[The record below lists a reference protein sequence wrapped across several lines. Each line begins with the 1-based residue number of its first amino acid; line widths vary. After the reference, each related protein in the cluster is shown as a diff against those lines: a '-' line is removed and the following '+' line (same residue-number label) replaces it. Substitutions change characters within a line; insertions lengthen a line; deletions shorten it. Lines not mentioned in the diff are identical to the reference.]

1 MIYKLLLI
9 LSWIYITFGIIG
21 ILRFKDIYSRLLTS
35 SKIDTA
41 ALITIFLALIIK
53 SGFSAISVKLF
64 VILLFM
70 IITGPVTNHVIARSA
85 YLNGI
90 ELGIRKK
97 DQNDK

>member
-1 MIYKLLLI
+1 MIYKLLFI

-21 ILRFKDIYSRLLTS
+21 ILRFSDIYSRLLTS

-53 SGFSAISVKLF
+53 CGFSAMSVKLF
-64 VILLFM
+64 LILLFM

-90 ELGIRKK
+90 ELKK
-97 DQNDK
+97 EGKK